1 MQPPQEGRTAAVL
14 SAVILAACVAA
25 AGAVAPSEEWAERF
39 RLLEARF
46 EQSEARFEQSEAR
59 FEQSEQRGAALHKR
73 VAFLEGEV
81 QRLRPSREQAEV
93 TTPKVWTTSKL
104 WTSTAAVGSMGE
116 PEAGGR
122 RLSAP
127 TCCRW
132 TADDTCGSVAA
143 DRFEQC
149 TFLHEHLEAKT
160 TTHEFDDLDTCL
172 GSDESK
178 WSVKYDGAS
187 TNQVTLSNDATVASL
202 KTPLKV
208 THAADCGNVPPTLN
222 VQMDTVHDGSLTV
235 GGNTVHS
242 FGDLARKSELDDL
255 ARKSELDDLAKLSDI
270 PAPPTSPQLLF
281 RYDWPGTS
289 MHRDDNRDNWHT
301 FGSNGAY
308 LTHTPTLTKAST
320 LLFVHYKIS
329 CSTDWIACRLKVN
342 GAEQKST
349 RSINK
354 GGYVSVTGTW
364 IGALGPGSP
373 EIKAECRASGR
384 IDLSLDFHTKALTVA
399 IIG

>member
-1 MQPPQEGRTAAVL
+1 MQRVAVL

-46 EQSEARFEQSEAR
+46 EQSEAS
-59 FEQSEQRGAALHKR
+59 LHER

-81 QRLRPSREQAEV
+81 QRLRLSREQAEA
-93 TTPKVWTTSKL
+93 TEHAESTEQAEYTAPKVWTSM
-104 WTSTAAVGSMGE
+104 AAVGSMGE
-116 PEAGGR
+116 PEAPVGR
-122 RLSAP
+122 RLSSP

-132 TADDTCGSVAA
+132 TPDDTCGSVPA

-149 TFLHEHLEAKT
+149 THLHEYLEGKT

-222 VQMDTVHDGSLTV
+222 VQMDTVHDGSLTL

-242 FGDLARKSELDDL
+242 
-255 ARKSELDDLAKLSDI
+255 
-270 PAPPTSPQLLF
+270 SPKLLF
-281 RYDWPGTS
+281 RYDFPEDATPGTY
-289 MHRDDNRDNWHT
+289 T
-301 FGSNGAY
+301 FAAGGPPMRTFPG
-308 LTHTPTLTKAST
+308 LVHTPILTKAST
-320 LLFVHYKIS
+320 ILLVHYQIS
-329 CSTDWIACRLKVN
+329 FSQQNPPYNYLACQLVV
-342 GAEQKST
+342 GGTEETSA
-349 RSINK
+349 RSIDGTGNY
-354 GGYVSVTGTW
+354 GTVSGTW
-364 IGALGPGSP
+364 IGAVSAGSP
-373 EIKAECRASGR
+373 EIKVQCRNSDL
-384 IDLSLDFHTKALTVA
+384 IDLQADYMTKALTVA
-399 IIG
+399 ILG

>member
-46 EQSEARFEQSEAR
+46 EQSEARFEQSE
-59 FEQSEQRGAALHKR
+59 QRGAALHKR
-73 VAFLEGEV
+73 VAFLEGEA
-81 QRLRPSREQAEV
+81 QRLRPSREQAEA
-93 TTPKVWTTSKL
+93 TTPKV

-116 PEAGGR
+116 PEAVGR

-222 VQMDTVHDGSLTV
+222 VQMDTVHDGSLTL

-255 ARKSELDDLAKLSDI
+255 AKKSDI
-270 PAPPTSPQLLF
+270 PAAPTSPQLLF
-281 RYDWPGTS
+281 RYDFPWYNGMSSHNFGAGTW
-289 MHRDDNRDNWHT
+289 RDFPNLK
-301 FGSNGAY
+301 Y
-308 LTHTPTLTKAST
+308 TPTLTKAST
-320 LLFVHYKIS
+320 LLLVHY
-329 CSTDWIACRLKVN
+329 
-342 GAEQKST
+342 Q
-349 RSINK
+349 INTFL
-354 GGYVSVTGTW
+354 VCATHS
-364 IGALGPGSP
+364 
-373 EIKAECRASGR
+373 R
-384 IDLSLDFHTKALTVA
+384 
-399 IIG
+399 

>member
-104 WTSTAAVGSMGE
+104 WTSTAVGSMGE

-187 TNQVTLSNDATVASL
+187 TNQVTLSNDAAVANL

-208 THAADCGNVPPTLN
+208 THAADCGTVPPTLH
-222 VQMDTVHDGSLTV
+222 VQMDTVHDGSLTL

-242 FGDLARKSELDDL
+242 SPTLLFNFGS
-255 ARKSELDDLAKLSDI
+255 I
-270 PAPPTSPQLLF
+270 PAAESFAAGTWRDF
-281 RYDWPGTS
+281 PG
-289 MHRDDNRDNWHT
+289 
-301 FGSNGAY
+301 
-308 LTHTPTLTKAST
+308 LTHTPTLTKTST
-320 LLFVHYKIS
+320 LLLVHYQIS
-329 CSTDWIACRLKVN
+329 FGIPSANDESFLACTLVVDGTEQI
-342 GAEQKST
+342 GA
-349 RSINK
+349 RSIE
-354 GGYVSVTGTW
+354 GGGAYGTSSGTW
-364 IGALGPGSP
+364 IGAVSAGSP
-373 EIKAECRASGR
+373 EIKVRCRNANN
-384 IDLSLDFHTKALTVA
+384 IDMNGDDYKVKALTVA
-399 IIG
+399 ILG

>member
-1 MQPPQEGRTAAVL
+1 MIWSRHARGAHGRSVL

-25 AGAVAPSEEWAERF
+25 VGAVAPSEEWAERF

-46 EQSEARFEQSEAR
+46 EQSE
-59 FEQSEQRGAALHKR
+59 QREAALQKR
-73 VAFLEGEV
+73 VAFLEGEA
-81 QRLRPSREQAEV
+81 QRLRESREQAEA
-93 TTPKVWTTSKL
+93 TAPKV

-116 PEAGGR
+116 PEAVGR

-160 TTHEFDDLDTCL
+160 TTHAFDDLDICL

-187 TNQVTLSNDATVASL
+187 TNQVTLSNDAAVANL

-208 THAADCGNVPPTLN
+208 THAADCGTVPPTLH
-222 VQMDTVHDGSLTV
+222 VQMDTVHDGSLTL

-242 FGDLARKSELDDL
+242 SPTLLFNFGS
-255 ARKSELDDLAKLSDI
+255 I
-270 PAPPTSPQLLF
+270 PASESF
-281 RYDWPGTS
+281 AAGDWRDFPG
-289 MHRDDNRDNWHT
+289 
-301 FGSNGAY
+301 
-308 LTHTPTLTKAST
+308 LTHTPTLTKTST
-320 LLFVHYKIS
+320 LLLVHYQIS
-329 CSTDWIACRLKVN
+329 FGIACSLTDQQYLACTLMVDGTEQI
-342 GAEQKST
+342 GA
-349 RSINK
+349 RSID
-354 GGYVSVTGTW
+354 GGGAYGTSSGTW
-364 IGALGPGSP
+364 IGAVSAGSP
-373 EIKAECRASGR
+373 EIKVRCRNIIS
-384 IDLSLDFHTKALTVA
+384 IDFNGDDYKVKALTVA
-399 IIG
+399 ILG